1 MNGIRSSAQGAALC
15 AASRIARRAAFC
27 AALWCIVAGGSQAQE
42 IASSADERLERGI
55 AAHEAAAAGKAASLE
70 EALRLLGP
78 EGWDRPP
85 LAFAYHGSALT
96 LAASQ
101 AKKAGDLLKALARID
116 EGVKEIDEALRLD
129 PMNIEIRFLRMENAL
144 ALSEESPVD
153 RKALAATDADYLRTR
168 WAELKAE
175 DRALVELDQGRLALA
190 ERRSG
195 EAMASWRRAIR
206 EAPGSGAA
214 LRAKKLIAR
223 YGD

>member
-1 MNGIRSSAQGAALC
+1 VNIIRIAALGAAL
-15 AASRIARRAAFC
+15 AILFPGGAS
-27 AALWCIVAGGSQAQE
+27 AQE
-42 IASSADERLERGI
+42 GGRSAADRLALGI
-55 AAHEAAAAGKAASLE
+55 AAHDAAAEGKADKLE

-85 LAFAYHGSALT
+85 IALAYHGSALT

-101 AKKAGDLLKALARID
+101 AKEKGDLMKALARID
-116 EGVKEIDEALRLD
+116 EGAGEIDEAIRLD
-129 PMNIEIRFLRMENAL
+129 PKRIEIRIVRMETSL

-153 RKALAATDADYLRTR
+153 RRPKAVEDIAYLKAR
-168 WAELKAE
+168 WAELNPGEK
-175 DRALVELDQGRLALA
+175 ALVELDQGRLALA

-206 EAPGSGAA
+206 AAPDSEAAA
-214 LRAKKLIAR
+214 RARKLIAR